1 MEAGAPAAQVVLD
14 GHPLLSL
21 WGEDAGPTAA
31 LSVPDGPLTVSRF
44 AWIRRQD
51 GVWLAES
58 ALDSRRVA
66 LLDARAHRL
75 LLSFGPARRADADA
89 AAATGL
95 PLSTVNEMVG
105 LLLLARV
112 LVDKDDARVE
122 EEPPLAVWEFHDLLF
137 HVRSR
142 RGRSPAPFGG
152 TYRFAQRFPIEPALP
167 PPRGGRTVALERPD
181 WDRLERGDPPL
192 ARVQS
197 LRTSVREFGASP
209 MALDELSEFLYRV
222 ARVEDYWGG
231 GTDGSGTAG
240 AASFV
245 AKPYPS
251 GGSLYELEFYVAVQ
265 RCGDLDAGLYHYL
278 GDRHALEHVAEAGP
292 ELAQLLAVE
301 AGGMGLP
308 AEPVQVLIMLT
319 ARMGRIA
326 WKYQSIAYSL
336 VLKHV
341 GVVLQTMYLS
351 ATAMG
356 LGGCAIGTGD
366 SDLFARASGIDYYA
380 EAVVGEFALGSRP

>member
-1 MEAGAPAAQVVLD
+1 MAARAPAAQVVLD

-21 WGEDAGPTAA
+21 WGEDGGPTVA
-31 LSVPDGPLTVSRF
+31 LPVPDGPLTVSRF

-51 GVWLAES
+51 GVWVAES
-58 ALDSRRVA
+58 ALASCRVA
-66 LLDARAHRL
+66 LLDNRAHLL
-75 LLSFGPARRADADA
+75 LLSFGPARCADA

-112 LVDKDDARVE
+112 LVAEDDARAE
-122 EEPPLAVWEFHDLLF
+122 EKPPLAVWEFHDLLF

-152 TYRFAQRFPIEPALP
+152 TYRFARRFPIEPTLP
-167 PPRGGRTVALERPD
+167 PPLGGRTLALERPD
-181 WDRLERGDPPL
+181 WDRLEREDPSL

-197 LRTSVREFGASP
+197 LRTSVREFGGSP
-209 MALDELSEFLYRV
+209 VELDELSEFLYRV

-231 GTDGSGTAG
+231 DSDKPRTAG
-240 AASFV
+240 TASFV

-265 RCGDLDAGLYHYL
+265 RCGGLDAGLYHYL

-292 ELAQLLAVE
+292 ELAQLFALA

-308 AEPVQVLIMLT
+308 AEPLQVLIMLT

-341 GVVLQTMYLS
+341 GVVIQTMYLS

-366 SDLFARASGIDYYA
+366 SDLFARASGLDYYA
-380 EAVVGEFALGSRP
+380 EALVGEFALGSRR